1 MLELEFLGGPG
12 VGPDS
17 GSSRNGCRIGSR
29 DLDLGADDE
38 GSHHCGWRSA
48 AKDCRRRSRLLM
60 VPVERI
66 TTELFCCILWNY
78 VMEFWDILTQKG
90 VLE

>member
-1 MLELEFLGGPG
+1 MDLILEVGGT
-12 VGPDS
+12 DAK
-17 GSSRNGCRIGSR
+17 
-29 DLDLGADDE
+29 LDREIWMRLGADDD

-48 AKDCRRRSRLLM
+48 AKDCRRLSRLLM

-66 TTELFCCILWNY
+66 TTELFCCILWNF

>member
-38 GSHHCGWRSA
+38 GSHHCGGVLRRIA
-48 AKDCRRRSRLLM
+48 DVGADCTGGKDNDGVVLLY
-60 VPVERI
+60 
-66 TTELFCCILWNY
+66 LWNY

>member
-38 GSHHCGWRSA
+38 GSHHCGWRRGCEGLQTSEQI
-48 AKDCRRRSRLLM
+48 

-66 TTELFCCILWNY
+66 TTELFCCIY
-78 VMEFWDILTQKG
+78 GIM
-90 VLE
+90 